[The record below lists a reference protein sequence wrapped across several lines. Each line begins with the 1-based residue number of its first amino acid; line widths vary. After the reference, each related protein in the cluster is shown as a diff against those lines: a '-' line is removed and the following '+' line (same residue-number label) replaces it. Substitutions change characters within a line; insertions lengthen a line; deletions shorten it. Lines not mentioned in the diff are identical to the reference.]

1 MFKVMSKYMFYIPW
15 VFASIAIIYVSH
27 QETIEYLNG
36 TFYFED
42 KILHFFAYMVYG
54 ITIQIALINS
64 DNYKSKR
71 FYLSVIIFGSLFG
84 LSDEIHQYF
93 VKGRSAE
100 FLDLLADI
108 LGVIFSLILKNII
121 LWLKV
126 VMKRGLMP

>member
-1 MFKVMSKYMFYIPW
+1 MFKVMNKYMFYIPW

-36 TFYFED
+36 TFYLED

-108 LGVIFSLILKNII
+108 LGVIFSLSLKNII

-126 VMKRGLMP
+126 VIKRGLMA